1 MEVSYSCSHDQPIAA
16 SSLGYLSHDG
26 KTQIKARM
34 WAPKKGSTLSPKGI
48 IQIVHGMAEHI
59 DRYDDFACF
68 LAQRG
73 FVVCGHDHIGHGESA
88 ANPGQW
94 GCMPACG
101 GKEILVEDTH
111 ELRRIVAARFS
122 GKTPHILLGHSM
134 GSFIVRCYLARYGQ
148 GIAAVVLSGTA
159 QQPLLISKLGHFAAQ
174 RIASS
179 KGEDFKSTFLD
190 SLGAGAFAKKI
201 KTPRTAF
208 DWISTDEAVVDA
220 YIADDSCGVVFS
232 AGGYATLTDLTG
244 EMVKSNC
251 VMKVPP
257 SIPVCF
263 VSGSLDVVGENGKGV
278 NKAAEMF
285 RRAGIKQIDVK
296 IFEGMRHE
304 ILNEQKKELVY
315 ASIVNWIERVIA

>member
-1 MEVSYSCSHDQPIAA
+1 MEVSYSCSHDQSIAT

-26 KTQIKARM
+26 KTHIKARI
-34 WAPKKGSTLSPKGI
+34 WLPEKASSFSPKGI

-59 DRYDDFACF
+59 DRYDDFARF
-68 LAQRG
+68 LVRRG
-73 FVVCGHDHIGHGESA
+73 FVVCGNDHIGHGESA
-88 ANPGQW
+88 VNSSQW
-94 GCMPACG
+94 GCMPVCG
-101 GKEILVEDTH
+101 GKEILIEDVH

-134 GSFIVRCYLARYGQ
+134 GSFIVRCYIARYGQ

-174 RIASS
+174 KIASS

-190 SLGAGAFAKKI
+190 SLGAGAFTKKI
-201 KTPRTAF
+201 EAPRTAF
-208 DWISTDEAVVDA
+208 DWISTDETVVDA
-220 YIADDSCGVVFS
+220 YIADDSCGVMFS

-244 EMVKSNC
+244 EMVKSSC
-251 VMKVPP
+251 VMSVPS
-257 SIPVCF
+257 SIPVYF
-263 VSGSLDVVGENGKGV
+263 VSGSLDVVGEKGKGV

-285 RRAGIKQIDVK
+285 RRAGIEQVDVK
-296 IFEGMRHE
+296 TFDGMRHE

-315 ASIVNWIERVIA
+315 ASIVNWIERVLA